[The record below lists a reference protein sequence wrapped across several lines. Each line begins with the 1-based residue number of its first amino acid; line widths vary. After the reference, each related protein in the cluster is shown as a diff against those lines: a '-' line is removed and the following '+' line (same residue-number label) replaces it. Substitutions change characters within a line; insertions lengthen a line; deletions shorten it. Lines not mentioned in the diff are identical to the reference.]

1 MIYFQCSFHTTL
13 KILVKTKNYTLF
25 FSLIQFLPSI
35 HSHMVLK
42 GFETSEG
49 FPILFTFRTFST
61 VRFLSVCFLCV
72 ASQGNETA
80 KSFPHRVF
88 LQCAFL
94 HVHKRFSHI
103 PYIHTLFLSYE
114 LFHDF
119 VKNWDN

>member
-61 VRFLSVCFLCV
+61 VRFLSVCFCV
-72 ASQGNETA
+72 WLPKEMRQLKAFHIGYFSSVHSYMSTKGSHTFLIFIHFFLVMS
-80 KSFPHRVF
+80 SFMT
-88 LQCAFL
+88 
-94 HVHKRFSHI
+94 S
-103 PYIHTLFLSYE
+103 
-114 LFHDF
+114 
-119 VKNWDN
+119 